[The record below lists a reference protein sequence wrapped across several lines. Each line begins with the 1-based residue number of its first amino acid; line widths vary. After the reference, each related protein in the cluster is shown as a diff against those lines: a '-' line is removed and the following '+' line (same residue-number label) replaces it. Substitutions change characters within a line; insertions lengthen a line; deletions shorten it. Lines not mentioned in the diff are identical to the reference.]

1 VVTRLAWPALA
12 AYGLL
17 GLPLAMAAL
26 PLYVYLPKLYGA
38 DLGMDLAL
46 VGMLLLATR
55 LADAVS
61 DPLLGAWSDRVR
73 DRRVFVVAAVPLLA
87 LGMLGLFH
95 PPAER
100 VWHAAWLAALLVV
113 TYLGFS
119 AASISYQAWGAQL
132 SDDVHER
139 TRITA
144 AREVFTLAGVVIAAA
159 APQFLGGENAAGLA
173 RASVVFGVLLAVCAA
188 VTLLAAPRPRAPEPG
203 SEPLGR
209 TLAQPFRN
217 PAFRWLLGVFVLSG
231 VAAAIPSTLVLFFV
245 ADVIGAAER
254 AGLFLVVYFVAGAA
268 GIPLWVALARR
279 VGKRNAWLAG
289 MALSVAAFVWA
300 FRLGEGNVAA
310 YALICALSGLALGA
324 DLALPPSML
333 ADVIEAGARDGR
345 RNEGS
350 YFGVWNLVTKA
361 NLALAAGIALPL
373 LAALGYVPGA
383 GGEPRALALIYCLLP
398 CAFKLAAAAL
408 LWASP
413 GERTASSAA
422 TRRSPA

>member
-1 VVTRLAWPALA
+1 MNALSRPALA

-26 PLYVYLPKLYGA
+26 PLYVHLPKFYGD

-46 VGMLLLATR
+46 VGVLLLATR
-55 LADAVS
+55 LFDAIS

-95 PPAER
+95 PPADR
-100 VWHAAWLAALLVV
+100 ALHAAWLAALLVV

-139 TRITA
+139 TRISA
-144 AREVFTLAGVVIAAA
+144 AREIFTLTGVVFAAA
-159 APQFLGGENAAGLA
+159 APQFLGGENATGLA
-173 RASVVFGVLLAVCAA
+173 RFSVVFALLMIVCAA
-188 VTLLAAPRPRAPEPG
+188 VTLAAAPRPAVRQRAPEPLVAAIG
-203 SEPLGR
+203 HAFANRG
-209 TLAQPFRN
+209 
-217 PAFRWLLGVFVLSG
+217 FRWLLGVFMLSG
-231 VAAAIPSTLVLFFV
+231 IAAAIPSTLVLFFI
-245 ADVIGAAER
+245 ADVIGAADR
-254 AGLFLVVYFVAGAA
+254 AGLFLVIYFLAGAA
-268 GIPLWVALARR
+268 GIPLWVYAARR
-279 VGKRNAWLAG
+279 IGKRNAWLVG

-300 FRLGEGNVAA
+300 WRLGTGDVVP
-310 YALICALSGLALGA
+310 YAIICALSGLALGA
-324 DLALPPSML
+324 DLALPPSIL
-333 ADVIEAGARDGR
+333 ADVIEQGARGGR

-361 NLALAAGIALPL
+361 NLAVAAGVALPL
-373 LAALGYVPGA
+373 LSALGYVPGG
-383 GGEPRALALIYCLLP
+383 GGEPRALSLIYCLLP
-398 CAFKLAAAAL
+398 CIFKLASAAV

-413 GERTASSAA
+413 IERGGPLVRTE
-422 TRRSPA
+422 RSPA